1 MFMDWQ
7 FEQLKDAVRCK
18 KPVNV
23 IAHSMGNRV
32 FMRGLKEYYS
42 VAKQSHFLFR
52 QIHMMA
58 ADLPNEVL
66 EHREE
71 GHLGISL
78 YS

>member
-1 MFMDWQ
+1 
-7 FEQLKDAVRCK
+7 
-18 KPVNV
+18 
-23 IAHSMGNRV
+23 MGNRV